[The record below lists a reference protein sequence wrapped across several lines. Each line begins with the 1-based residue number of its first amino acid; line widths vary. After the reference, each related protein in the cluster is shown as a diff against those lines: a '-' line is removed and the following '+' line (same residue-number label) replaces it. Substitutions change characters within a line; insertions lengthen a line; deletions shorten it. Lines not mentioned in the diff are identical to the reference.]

1 MIDLKLLRT
10 LQALQQTG
18 SLVAAAEQLC
28 LTQSALS
35 HQLKEAES
43 YLGAA
48 LYLRKSQPVSFSSQG
63 QMLLELAAQIL
74 PLVAQVE
81 MQLKGKALKRIRLAV
96 ECHACFH
103 WLLPAV
109 KAFAR
114 LEPNY
119 PVEFSAEIEHNALD
133 ALLSDDLDLV
143 LTTDLRELQGV
154 FFEALF
160 EMELCLGV
168 SADHPLV
175 QHPFV
180 KAQQLKEET
189 LLGYPLPLDRQDL
202 YRYVLAPAGLE
213 AKFRAVAQSSQILQL
228 IATGQGVALLPRWLM
243 EPYRA
248 QGLLAVLPVGE
259 QGLFRTMYAACR
271 QGQHQAGPLQ
281 QLVEQIRLH
290 QPS

>member
-1 MIDLKLLRT
+1 M
-10 LQALQQTG
+10 
-18 SLVAAAEQLC
+18 
-28 LTQSALS
+28 
-35 HQLKEAES
+35 
-43 YLGAA
+43 
-48 LYLRKSQPVSFSSQG
+48 
-63 QMLLELAAQIL
+63 
-74 PLVAQVE
+74 
-81 MQLKGKALKRIRLAV
+81 
-96 ECHACFH
+96 
-103 WLLPAV
+103 
-109 KAFAR
+109 
-114 LEPNY
+114 
-119 PVEFSAEIEHNALD
+119 
-133 ALLSDDLDLV
+133 
-143 LTTDLRELQGV
+143 
-154 FFEALF
+154 
-160 EMELCLGV
+160 
-168 SADHPLV
+168 

>member
-18 SLVAAAEQLC
+18 TLVAAADQLC

-48 LYLRKSQPVSFSSQG
+48 LYLRKSQPVSFSAQG
-63 QMLLELAAQIL
+63 QLLLDLAAQVL

-81 MQLKGKALKRIRLAV
+81 AQLKGKALSRIRLAV

-103 WLLPAV
+103 WLMPAV
-109 KAFAR
+109 KAFGQQQ
-114 LEPNY
+114 PDC

-133 ALLSDDLDLV
+133 ALLTDELDLV
-143 LTTDLRELQGV
+143 LTTDVREQAGCY
-154 FFEALF
+154 FQALF

-168 SADHPLV
+168 SADHPL
-175 QHPFV
+175 
-180 KAQQLKEET
+180 AQQPFIEAEQLRQEV

-202 YRYVLAPAGLE
+202 FRYVLAPKGLE
-213 AKFRAVAQSSQILQL
+213 ARFRAVAQSSQILQL
-228 IATGQGVALLPRWLM
+228 IAAGQGVALLPRWLM

-248 QGLLAVLPVGE
+248 QGVLAVVPIGAK
-259 QGLFRTMYAACR
+259 GLFRTMYAACR
-271 QGQHQAGPLQ
+271 QGQQETNPLR
-281 QLVEQIRLH
+281 QLITQISLH

>member
-18 SLVAAAEQLC
+18 SLVAAAELLC

-48 LYLRKSQPVSFSSQG
+48 LYFRKSQPVSFSSQG

-114 LEPNY
+114 LEPNC

-175 QHPFV
+175 QHPVV